1 MPALGCSFSASA
13 PIGTG
18 SPLKLLLAKILLA
31 KLLVAKLL
39 VAKLLVAKLLV
50 AKLLV
55 ARPSR
60 GALPSN

>member
-1 MPALGCSFSASA
+1 LPALGSYFSAST

-50 AKLLV
+50 A
-55 ARPSR
+55 RPSR
-60 GALPSN
+60 GELPSN